1 MLSFLCLDAY
11 QNVQLPQ
18 PNLGVRVNEL
28 IDRPFLRKTA
38 ETIRLGTGIPQIF
51 NDEVVVPAFLNRG
64 VSLEDARDYAV
75 VGCVELSIRG
85 APTACMISPCL
96 IC

>member
-1 MLSFLCLDAY
+1 MPTRACSCRSRISACALNALIDTSFLL
-11 QNVQLPQ
+11 
-18 PNLGVRVNEL
+18 
-28 IDRPFLRKTA
+28 KTA

-75 VGCVELSIRG
+75 VGCVELSIPGQNLR
-85 APTACMISPCL
+85 TA
-96 IC
+96 